1 MELTYTIKKGEKFYI
16 AKCNETGTVSQGKT
30 KKEALE
36 NLKEA
41 TECYL
46 EVFPIK
52 KKKNTFDVKP
62 RVKKATSHIRA

>member
-1 MELTYTIKKGEKFYI
+1 MIKIEFTYTIKKGEKFYI
-16 AKCNETGTVSQGKT
+16 AKCKEVGTVSQGKT

-52 KKKNTFDVKP
+52 KKKNC
-62 RVKKATSHIRA
+62 